1 MALLHWMEGKE
12 EFKDVHFYPGKG
24 CGNLKEKLGE
34 ERVRELVEESKECS
48 KRIRHKKFTIE
59 RCWKLMLNDLWIGG
73 EDE

>member
-1 MALLHWMEGKE
+1 M
-12 EFKDVHFYPGKG
+12 
-24 CGNLKEKLGE
+24 KEKLGE

-73 EDE
+73 EDG